1 MKNQKYIFNDLYN
14 LVSWHIENAINK
26 KSKIYDLCV
35 KYWYC
40 GSDTTTEEKIILIN
54 YFNKH

>member
-1 MKNQKYIFNDLYN
+1 MKNQKYIFNDLDN

-40 GSDTTTEEKIILIN
+40 GSDTTTEEK
-54 YFNKH
+54 